1 MADKKKL
8 RTPTGMAGLVRYEEG
23 AESKIKMEPKI
34 VVFIGVAV
42 IILEL
47 ILFSFF

>member
-8 RTPTGMAGLVRYEEG
+8 KAPSGMAGLVRYEEG
-23 AESKIKMEPKI
+23 AESKFKMEPKI
-34 VVFIGVAV
+34 VVFIAISI

-47 ILFSFF
+47 VLFSLF

>member
-1 MADKKKL
+1 MTDKKKL
-8 RTPTGMAGLVRYEEG
+8 RTPTGMAGLVRYEES